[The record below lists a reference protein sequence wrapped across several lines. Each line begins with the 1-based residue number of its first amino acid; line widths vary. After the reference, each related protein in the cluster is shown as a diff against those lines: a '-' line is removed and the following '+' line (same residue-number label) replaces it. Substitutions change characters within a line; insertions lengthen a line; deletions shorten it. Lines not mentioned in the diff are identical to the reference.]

1 MIRIKDWT
9 ARRAGGRIT
18 ITGKD
23 ADDGEPIKIVG
34 VDRIE
39 AGAKHAL
46 GGPAKPPVATDKS
59 GDRYELL

>member
-1 MIRIKDWT
+1 MRMFSWK

-23 ADDGEPIKIVG
+23 SGGETAKIVG

-39 AGAKHAL
+39 PINGRIM
-46 GGPAKPPVATDKS
+46 ATDKL
-59 GDRYELL
+59 GDQHELVL